1 MAEEKNQKP
10 ASTPEQPDL
19 EAHSDDNKTENNETT
34 EKITLLQEAGRQKLC
49 ACVYD
54 FDCDYCSLYCVVC
67 IKYES
72 NHDRDK
78 YFGGE
83 YSAI

>member
-19 EAHSDDNKTENNETT
+19 EAHSDDNKTENNETP
-34 EKITLLQEAGRQKLC
+34 EKITRYKKQA
-49 ACVYD
+49 D